1 MTVGIAVPTT
11 VASSAAR
18 NIPVMTPIVTARRL
32 REDITSVCA
41 PSDTEWLSIR
51 FGDDTTLSGAAVC
64 ALIEN
69 CETKDSLNRTASG
82 CVLRQAGLA
91 SEHGTPPPPPRACLF

>member
-32 REDITSVCA
+32 REDITSVCV
-41 PSDTEWLSIR
+41 PSDTEWLCIR
-51 FGDDTTLSGAAVC
+51 LGDDTTLSSAAVC

-82 CVLRQAGLA
+82 CVLRQAGLD
-91 SEHGTPPPPPRACLF
+91 SEHAHRASPSPCWC